1 MSIKGVNFVVVLLEL
16 FFFTEDFIGN
26 VALFNFSIT
35 KITLP
40 SILKF
45 NQKRKADIVNN
56 DP

>member
-16 FFFTEDFIGN
+16 FFFTEDFIRN